1 MHTGRA
7 IYKTNKSLKSF
18 YWLFLEGLNGLMALM
33 ANGKKF
39 GHFTA
44 KGKEG
49 IFTVKFFYNC
59 RLKFDNFYTER
70 LMFFNRTMANG

>member
-1 MHTGRA
+1 
-7 IYKTNKSLKSF
+7 
-18 YWLFLEGLNGLMALM
+18 MALM

-70 LMFFNRTMANG
+70 FMFFSRTMANG